1 MLVERGQEWGVE
13 VRRELVGAVGEEQ
26 VEAHRAGPGLEHV
39 IHDGSPD
46 RPHQRPRVAGELRGF
61 QASPVESDHGDGRL
75 LWPILEAERDLT
87 GLDEEIEEQSI

>member
-1 MLVERGQEWGVE
+1 MPVERGQEWGVE

-39 IHDGSPD
+39 SHDGSPD
-46 RPHQRPRVAGELRGF
+46 RPHQRPRVAGELRSF